1 MSSPEAQEYVRE
13 LFDARHRE
21 WWRHHLA
28 RDWVLALVEDAYD
41 YGAEIWWDQRFLAHC
56 EGNYLLGSVV
66 PTDWPSALSMVDKWL
81 SIVVP
86 SPVIAGSDVLIELMS
101 SLCSDNIPDG
111 MYALYRALADAI
123 FSGARSSWPIAV
135 ELRPEG
141 EWDESD
147 CAPA

>member
-1 MSSPEAQEYVRE
+1 MSSPEAGAYARE

-41 YGAEIWWDQRFLAHC
+41 YGAEIWWDQRFLAR
-56 EGNYLLGSVV
+56 LASFAI
-66 PTDWPSALSMVDKWL
+66 PMDWPSARSAVDEWL
-81 SIVVP
+81 SAIVA
-86 SPVIAGSDVLIELMS
+86 SPPLGGSGVLIELMS
-101 SLCSDNIPDG
+101 SLCEGNIPDG

-123 FSGARSSWPIAV
+123 FSGARSSWPLAV

-147 CAPA
+147 CAVT